1 MALRIFNT
9 DSIVSGVAINATSND
24 TIVITEGTTIAS
36 TNSAGVTGPA
46 GAFNVSIEVHGTLA
60 GPVRG
65 IDMLDLSG
73 SNTVTIGATGRVI
86 GDTSQAVLLD
96 GSDGVLINRGE
107 ISSFA
112 VFPVSTVF
120 FASERAYAHNSG
132 VIRASQGNRDAV
144 NFEGALDAS
153 INRLINTGEIISS
166 SEQDTGAANVA
177 VRGDNG
183 AADQVFNTGLITG
196 NVLLQSGEDLY
207 DGRGGR
213 IIGEVLGG
221 TGNDTLYG
229 GLGADRLLGEG
240 NDDTLYFDAEDL
252 RFGVVSGGAGY
263 DAGHYTDDATPIT
276 IRLQNHGLEGY
287 YGSAADEVVITGS
300 LGGVGA
306 FILTGA
312 GNDLVDA
319 SSQAD
324 TINGGAGVDVLY
336 GRDGADTL
344 IGGLGGDW
352 LQGGAGADVF
362 RYNALTDSTVNGQ
375 DFIAD
380 FSTVDGDKINLDLA
394 LEDVGPVTFNTGYGT
409 GTSVYVFGG
418 GGGTSLV
425 QVYTGVTLQMQ
436 IVVSQ
441 AGLVQSD
448 FVL

>member
-1 MALRIFNT
+1 MFLSENIDVVVNRGIIYGDISLNGGN
-9 DSIVSGVAINATSND
+9 DRYEGPGSVVGIIVGGSGND
-24 TIVITEGTTIAS
+24 VI
-36 TNSAGVTGPA
+36 VTGD
-46 GAFNVSIEVHGTLA
+46 GEDN
-60 GPVRG
+60 
-65 IDMLDLSG
+65 
-73 SNTVTIGATGRVI
+73 
-86 GDTSQAVLLD
+86 LD
-96 GSDGVLINRGE
+96 GGSDDDLLRGNGGVDRLEG
-107 ISSFA
+107 
-112 VFPVSTVF
+112 
-120 FASERAYAHNSG
+120 RA
-132 VIRASQGNRDAV
+132 
-144 NFEGALDAS
+144 
-153 INRLINTGEIISS
+153 
-166 SEQDTGAANVA
+166 
-177 VRGDNG
+177 
-183 AADQVFNTGLITG
+183 
-196 NVLLQSGEDLY
+196 
-207 DGRGGR
+207 
-213 IIGEVLGG
+213 
-221 TGNDTLYG
+221 GNDTLF
-229 GLGADRLLGEG
+229 
-240 NDDTLYFDAEDL
+240 FDAEDL

-263 DAGHYTDDATPIT
+263 DTGHYTDDATPIT

-362 RYNALTDSTVNGQ
+362 RYTALTDSTTNGQ

-380 FSTVDGDKINLDLA
+380 FSTADGDKINLDLA